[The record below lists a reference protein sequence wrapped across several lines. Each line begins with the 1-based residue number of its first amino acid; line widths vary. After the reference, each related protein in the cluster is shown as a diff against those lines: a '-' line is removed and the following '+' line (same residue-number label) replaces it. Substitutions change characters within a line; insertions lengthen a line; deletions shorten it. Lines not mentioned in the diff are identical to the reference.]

1 MPEWSRVARR
11 IRVPLGFAFAVVYL
25 WIAHPTSAT
34 IGIGLVIVLP
44 GLLMVAVG
52 AGASVAVSKLV
63 FRIFG
68 NPGESR

>member
-1 MPEWSRVARR
+1 MLLISAV
-11 IRVPLGFAFAVVYL
+11 FAVIVGVTYFV
-25 WIAHPTSAT
+25 P
-34 IGIGLVIVLP
+34 IVLP

-68 NPGESR
+68 NPDESR

>member
-1 MPEWSRVARR
+1 MLLISAV
-11 IRVPLGFAFAVVYL
+11 FAVIVGVTYFV
-25 WIAHPTSAT
+25 P
-34 IGIGLVIVLP
+34 IVLP

>member
-1 MPEWSRVARR
+1 MLLISAV
-11 IRVPLGFAFAVVYL
+11 FAVIVGVTYFV
-25 WIAHPTSAT
+25 P
-34 IGIGLVIVLP
+34 IVLP

-68 NPGESR
+68 KPDESR